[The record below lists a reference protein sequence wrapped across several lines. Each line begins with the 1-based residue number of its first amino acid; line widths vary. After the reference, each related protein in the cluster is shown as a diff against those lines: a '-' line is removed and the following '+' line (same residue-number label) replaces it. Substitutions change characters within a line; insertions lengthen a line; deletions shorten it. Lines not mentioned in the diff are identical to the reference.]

1 MTTKPEALVSVAN
14 WAGRIVSAPGE
25 DPPWVDRF
33 EGVNDG
39 LRALQLSIK
48 AAKRVEGKGESK
60 MKRFAM
66 RMSVAA
72 LAALFVSTPTE
83 AQIAAQ
89 SGVPKSLA
97 SHKVLMHPH
106 QLTLY
111 PHGKPERRHPAYS
124 YTRHPFNQPSPI
136 HNTFMG
142 SRYY

>member
-1 MTTKPEALVSVAN
+1 
-14 WAGRIVSAPGE
+14 
-25 DPPWVDRF
+25 
-33 EGVNDG
+33 
-39 LRALQLSIK
+39 
-48 AAKRVEGKGESK
+48 

-66 RMSVAA
+66 LTRVAA
-72 LAALFVSTPTE
+72 LTAPLLVSAPTE
-83 AQIAAQ
+83 AQTAAQ
-89 SGVPKSLA
+89 SGVKPKGSA
-97 SHKVLMHPH
+97 THRVPMHPH